1 MLMPRYGNTLYLSHE
16 METDLGLCKKG
27 LYLLDKQDNELFYIS
42 KTTELGRYV
51 VEILGYREV
60 QT

>member
-1 MLMPRYGNTLYLSHE
+1 MLIPCYGNTLYLSHE
-16 METDLGLCKKG
+16 METELGLHKKG

-51 VEILGYREV
+51 VEILGYQEV